1 MPLRQGEPLRVLQIL
16 HTDERGGI
24 LTLASALER
33 GLAAHGIGVDTEILF
48 SRPGLGAVAKAR
60 AAAAMAARLRRDDH
74 DAVIAYQATAS
85 ILVGLFAGR
94 RGGRRIVHQTAIP
107 GATARPLRIADMLVG
122 TAGRY
127 DANIANTVFTRD
139 EFRAYP
145 ARYRRSLILIEHG
158 VEPLR
163 PVSDR
168 ATTRR
173 RFGLP
178 LEAPVVLT
186 VGRPTPQKNQGVL
199 IEALPGLG
207 DAVLAVAGAGSDE
220 TALRA
225 AAALGVGS
233 RVRFLGALAP
243 EDVADLYGACD
254 LFAFPSVW
262 ETFGLAAVEAAMAGC
277 PMVVSDLP
285 VLREVLGQPA
295 APVVHLPPFD
305 VAAWTAAI
313 RTGLAAPPPRAAR
326 DAFAAALCRRYSPA
340 DMIRRYVAL
349 LRTGRADLAAVPAIE
364 PETTP

>member
-1 MPLRQGEPLRVLQIL
+1 MRVLQIL

-24 LTLASALER
+24 LTLATALER
-33 GLAAHGIGVDTEILF
+33 GLPAFGIRVDTELLF
-48 SRPGLGAVAKAR
+48 PRPGLGAVAKAR
-60 AAAAMAARLRRDDH
+60 AAAAMAARLVRDDH
-74 DAVIAYQATAS
+74 DAVVAYQATAS
-85 ILVGLFAGR
+85 ILVGIFAGR
-94 RGGRRIVHQTAIP
+94 RGGQRIVHQTAIP
-107 GATARPLRIADMLVG
+107 GATARPLRIADKLVG

-139 EFRAYP
+139 EFRTYP

-158 VEPLR
+158 VEP
-163 PVSDR
+163 PQPGSDR
-168 ATTRR
+168 PTTRR

-178 LEAPVVLT
+178 AEAPVVLT

-199 IEALPGLG
+199 IDALARIG
-207 DAVLAVAGAGSDE
+207 DAVLAIAGAGSDE

-225 AAALGVGS
+225 TAEALGVGA

-243 EDVADLYGACD
+243 ADVADLYGACD

-262 ETFGLAAVEAAMAGC
+262 ETFGLAAVEAAMVGI
-277 PMVVSDLP
+277 PMVVSDLS
-285 VLREVLGQPA
+285 VLREVLGQPE

-305 VAAWTAAI
+305 VAAWAEAI

-326 DAFAAALCRRYSPA
+326 DAFAVALRRRYSPV

-349 LRTGRADLAAVPAIE
+349 LRTGRAERAAGPAIE
-364 PETTP
+364 LETML